1 MSPLITVPDHITQA
15 RKVEGLCPP
24 LPWNSFADFFKSR
37 VYDRALVNRTFLI
50 YCDED
55 RAVRYTYSYTEFG
68 TVVQLAA
75 AFLHDQVGVRRGDR
89 LATILFNH
97 DVTVVL
103 YFAAWTLGVTIVPIN
118 SEDFEDKKRYILEH
132 SEASAVCC
140 WHTYLDEVKDL
151 QRDLPALRHVIALN
165 DEGFLEGPKHRVK
178 DKVVVSPSLGAAS
191 HTSALDDEALIVYT
205 SGTTGP
211 PKGVVLTVENLL
223 LDADAIAGWHRFGVD
238 SRLMCVL
245 PIHHVNGIV
254 VTMIT
259 PFYCKGSVILN
270 RKFKSATFWRRLHT
284 ERVTCVSVVPTLLEF
299 LLDANEELAGYKL
312 DGFGGFICGA
322 GPLLKH
328 TATRF
333 EDRFGFPIRHGYG
346 LSETT
351 CYSCFL
357 PNDLSH
363 AEHRHWIRD
372 YEVPS
377 IGVPLRHN
385 EMAILGGNGQL
396 LPEMMKG
403 EICIRGGTVCAGYFK
418 RDDSNDAAFQWG
430 WFRSG
435 DEGFYVRDKLGRPF
449 FFISGRLKE
458 LIIRGGV
465 NIAPLEI
472 DEVLRNHP
480 LVRFAMAVPFE
491 HRYYGEEIAAYV
503 VPWDPVSP
511 PTEAE
516 LLAHCR
522 QRLPFAKCPKVIRF
536 GEEVPYTST
545 GKPKR
550 LELKIR
556 LAPTLASYRD
566 FQFKEGGPRL
576 AARKSIASKEHSQ
589 SGDREE

>member
-1 MSPLITVPDHITQA
+1 MSPLITVPEYIAQV
-15 RKVEGLCPP
+15 RRVEGLCPP
-24 LPWNSFADFFKSR
+24 LPWSSFADFFKSR
-37 VYDRALVNRTFLI
+37 IYDRILVNRPFLT
-50 YCDED
+50 YCDDD
-55 RAVRYTYSYTEFG
+55 RAVRYTYSYGEFG
-68 TVVQLAA
+68 TVVQSVAT
-75 AFLHDQVGVRRGDR
+75 FLHDRVGLRPGDR

-103 YFAAWTLGVTIVPIN
+103 YFAAWILGVTIVPIN
-118 SEDFEDKKRYILEH
+118 IEEPPDKKRYILEH

-140 WHTYLDEVKDL
+140 WHTSLDGVKDL
-151 QRDLPALRHVIALN
+151 QSELPALRHVIAVN
-165 DEGFLEGPKHRVK
+165 HEGFVEGPKHRMNA
-178 DKVVVSPSLGAAS
+178 DMGAS
-191 HTSALDDEALIVYT
+191 HSSAGTPSFTPSLDDEALIVYT

-211 PKGVVLTVENLL
+211 PKGVVLTVSNVL
-223 LDADAIAGWHRFGVD
+223 LDADAIAERHRFGED
-238 SRLMCVL
+238 ARLMCVL

-254 VTMIT
+254 VTLIT
-259 PFYCKGSVILN
+259 PFYCKGGIVLN
-270 RKFKSATFWRRLHT
+270 RKFKSAAFWRRLHE
-284 ERVTCVSVVPTLLEF
+284 ERVTCASVVPTLLEF
-299 LLDANEELAGYKL
+299 LLDADENLAAYKL
-312 DGFGGFICGA
+312 DGFGGLICGA
-322 GPLLKH
+322 GPLLRD

-357 PNDLSH
+357 PNELPHD
-363 AEHRHWIRD
+363 AHRHWIRD
-372 YEVPS
+372 YEFPS

-385 EMAILGGNGQL
+385 EMAIVGGNGQL
-396 LPEMMKG
+396 LPEMEKG

-418 RDDSNDAAFQWG
+418 RDDANDAAFQWG

-435 DEGFYVRDKLGRPF
+435 DEGFYVRDKGGKPF

-472 DEVLRNHP
+472 DEVLRSHP

-503 VPWDPVSP
+503 VPRNGLSP
-511 PTEAE
+511 LTEAE

-522 QRLPFAKCPKVIRF
+522 QRLPFSKCPKIIRF

-550 LELKIR
+550 LELKLT
-556 LAPTLASYRD
+556 LAPTLAAYHD
-566 FQFKEGGPRL
+566 HQFKEM
-576 AARKSIASKEHSQ
+576 AAV
-589 SGDREE
+589 

>member
-1 MSPLITVPDHITQA
+1 MSPLIDLPEHIMRA
-15 RKVEGLCPP
+15 RKVDEPYLT
-24 LPWNSFADFFKSR
+24 LPWNSFADFFEVR
-37 VYDRALVNRTFLI
+37 IHDRALIDRTFLT
-50 YCDED
+50 YCDD
-55 RAVRYTYSYTEFG
+55 DKTVRSTYSYTEFG
-68 TVVQLAA
+68 AVVQLVAT
-75 AFLHDQVGVRRGDR
+75 FLHDHAGVRRGDR

-103 YFAAWTLGVTIVPIN
+103 YFAAWILGVTIVPIN
-118 SEDFEDKKRYILEH
+118 IEEPADKKRYILEH

-140 WHTYLDEVKDL
+140 WHTSLDEVKDL
-151 QRDLPALRHVIALN
+151 QRELPALRHMIAVN
-165 DEGFLEGPKHRVK
+165 DEGFVEGPKHRMK
-178 DKVVVSPSLGAAS
+178 ADRAASLSSLGIPHYTPS
-191 HTSALDDEALIVYT
+191 LDDEALIVYT

-211 PKGVVLTVENLL
+211 PKGVVLTVGNLL
-223 LDADAIAGWHRFGVD
+223 LDADAIAERHRFGAD
-238 SRLMCVL
+238 TRLMGVL

-254 VTMIT
+254 VTLIT
-259 PFYCKGSVILN
+259 PFYCKGRIVLN
-270 RKFKSATFWRRLHT
+270 RKFKSATFWRRLHE

-299 LLDANEELAGYKL
+299 LLDADEDLAAYKL
-312 DGFGGFICGA
+312 DGFVGLICGA
-322 GPLLKH
+322 GPLLRD

-357 PNDLSH
+357 PNGLPHD
-363 AEHRHWIRD
+363 AHRHWIRD
-372 YEVPS
+372 YEFPS

-385 EMAILGGNGQL
+385 EMAIVGGNGQL
-396 LPEMMKG
+396 LPEMEKG

-418 RDDSNDAAFQWG
+418 RDDANDAAFQWG

-435 DEGFYVRDKLGRPF
+435 DEGFYVRDKAGEPF

-480 LVRFAMAVPFE
+480 LVRFAMAVPFQ

-503 VPWDPVSP
+503 VPRNDISP

-522 QRLPFAKCPKVIRF
+522 QRLPFFKCPKIIRF
-536 GEEVPYTST
+536 GDAVPYTST

-550 LELKIR
+550 LELKR
-556 LAPTLASYRD
+556 SLASTLAAYRD
-566 FQFKEGGPRL
+566 HQFKET
-576 AARKSIASKEHSQ
+576 AAV
-589 SGDREE
+589 